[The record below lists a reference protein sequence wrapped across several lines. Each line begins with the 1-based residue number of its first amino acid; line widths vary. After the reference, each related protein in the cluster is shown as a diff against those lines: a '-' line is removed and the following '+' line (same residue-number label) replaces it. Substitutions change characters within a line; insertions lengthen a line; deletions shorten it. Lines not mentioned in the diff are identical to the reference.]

1 MNPNNFEMQKMK
13 EIGRKE
19 AGESREVSI
28 LWMGIIVEDFQMVGK
43 KSKAQ
48 LRLKIHAETRKVLQH

>member
-1 MNPNNFEMQKMK
+1 MK

-19 AGESREVSI
+19 AGESRDVSI
-28 LWMGIIVEDFQMVGK
+28 LWMGIIVEDFQMGGK